1 MSNRKEDFKR
11 IFGID
16 LEETPDTLCYELSSQ
31 FGNQVLK
38 ELKKKNMTI
47 SDLARAI
54 GVKPPTVT
62 EWLSPDANL
71 TMKTVAKIAL
81 ALNCDVLA
89 PQLIGVHEA
98 VISTINTDTAP
109 MQSQWGNRPNNVRQ
123 FIPKHKVIVAME
135 G

>member
-11 IFGID
+11 IFGVE

-81 ALNCDVLA
+81 ALDCDVLA
-89 PQLIGVHEA
+89 PQLVETGRIAGNA
-98 VISTINTDTAP
+98 LDFDTTSSPSIP
-109 MQSQWGNRPNNVRQ
+109 ME
-123 FIPKHKVIVAME
+123 VAA
-135 G
+135 